1 MLQADMSRSIVLGDT
16 DEQMEALCERMV
28 APGELDLQLQP
39 VPLRQQMQVHVVV
52 IDQIYRSILI
62 QGNPMS
68 GPAFSPLSCAISRR
82 TGVICILTGSSEAEI
97 ERIIRSNTCVDL
109 VFAKGTPLKSSLRVS

>member
-1 MLQADMSRSIVLGDT
+1 MGV
-16 DEQMEALCERMV
+16 AL
-28 APGELDLQLQP
+28 GELDLQLQP

-52 IDQIYRSILI
+52 IDQNIYSHT
-62 QGNPMS
+62 GKS
-68 GPAFSPLSCAISRR
+68 DVGPGTRYAAELRNKGY

-109 VFAKGTPLKSSLRVS
+109 VFPKGTPLKKLAQGLLKCSCVPNGR